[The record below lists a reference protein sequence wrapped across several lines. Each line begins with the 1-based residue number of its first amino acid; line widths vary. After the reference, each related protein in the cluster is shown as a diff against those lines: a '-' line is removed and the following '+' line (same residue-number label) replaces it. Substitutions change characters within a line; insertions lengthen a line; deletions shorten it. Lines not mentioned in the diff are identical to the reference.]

1 MFEVYNKKPERR
13 QCCRSG
19 VFIVNYLS
27 ITFTVITRQIE
38 TIWTIK
44 TIPQKISLVELV
56 PGSRYGCDP

>member
-1 MFEVYNKKPERR
+1 MRMY
-13 QCCRSG
+13 
-19 VFIVNYLS
+19 YLS

-56 PGSRYGCDP
+56 PGSRYGCDPWKLDLLMLT